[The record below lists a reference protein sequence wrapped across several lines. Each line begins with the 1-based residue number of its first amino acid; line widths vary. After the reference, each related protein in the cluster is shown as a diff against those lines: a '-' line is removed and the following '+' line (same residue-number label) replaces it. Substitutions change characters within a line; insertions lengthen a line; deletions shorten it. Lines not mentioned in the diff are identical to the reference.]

1 MSFSASWDRTT
12 LVLSGFVFVLLAG
25 VGFFV
30 RNPGIWVLMALIFG
44 LGYAFSP
51 RGYFV
56 SDDVIVVRR
65 LIGSVRF
72 PLADLREARRATPDD
87 LRGCIRVFGSGGL
100 FGYYGLFR
108 TSALGT
114 IPWYLTNRQNMV
126 LVRGLKTAMFS
137 PDDVEGFLTAL
148 GKPTGDAPSYQLSL
162 QTSGMRLQ
170 IGLAVLLGVVALGA
184 VGFAVTYSPGPPAYT
199 FDGNRLVIHDRF
211 YPVTLNGADV
221 DAANIRVV
229 DIGAGSDWQPV
240 ARTNG
245 FANAHYRSGWFR
257 VRNGQKVRL
266 YVESARGLV
275 LLPPKG
281 SGNAVLLEVSDP
293 QSFVEAA
300 RRMLK

>member
-1 MSFSASWDRTT
+1 
-12 LVLSGFVFVLLAG
+12 
-25 VGFFV
+25 
-30 RNPGIWVLMALIFG
+30 
-44 LGYAFSP
+44 
-51 RGYFV
+51 
-56 SDDVIVVRR
+56 
-65 LIGSVRF
+65 
-72 PLADLREARRATPDD
+72 
-87 LRGCIRVFGSGGL
+87 
-100 FGYYGLFR
+100 
-108 TSALGT
+108 
-114 IPWYLTNRQNMV
+114 
-126 LVRGLKTAMFS
+126 
-137 PDDVEGFLTAL
+137 
-148 GKPTGDAPSYQLSL
+148 
-162 QTSGMRLQ
+162 LQ
-170 IGLAVLLGVVALGA
+170 IGLAVLLGALALGA
-184 VGFAVTYSPGPPAYT
+184 VGFAVTYSPGPPAYA